1 MVELLEFSNLI
12 ISAIESPKVN
22 KWTKMVL
29 FILKNKFDWAFN
41 FKGFTVIQSIRDIE
55 VKF

>member
-22 KWTKMVL
+22 KWIKMVL
-29 FILKNKFDWAFN
+29 FILKIN
-41 FKGFTVIQSIRDIE
+41 SIGCLTLKALLLFRVLE
-55 VKF
+55 T